1 MLKKNHHRNLKDFS
15 GLLGERG
22 GGRNQKAPLEILL
35 QWQVKRYTLE
45 RTKKNVMLI
54 FMAHVGT
61 APREGCLAS
70 QCLLDMNSFPL
81 LGMKPLLLFFMCSSC
96 TPYINQQTR
105 WFSLDHV
112 WGMYNLEWLFKK
124 KKSPNLILKETKPS
138 FRAHSR
144 GQ

>member
-1 MLKKNHHRNLKDFS
+1 
-15 GLLGERG
+15 
-22 GGRNQKAPLEILL
+22 
-35 QWQVKRYTLE
+35 
-45 RTKKNVMLI
+45 
-54 FMAHVGT
+54 MAHVGT

-124 KKSPNLILKETKPS
+124 KKITELDFERNKTFIQSS
-138 FRAHSR
+138 QSGSV
-144 GQ
+144 GQLLSVLFAF